1 MRFLCIILV
10 MCKSI
15 KRLLLRLLVV
25 SLALN
30 AFQVGFAVEPD
41 RDNSERSEQNFQQPA
56 VAAIE
61 LDNTDACKSE
71 HKAHCFSLQGCTS
84 SVNGNSML
92 SGNSYLDLV
101 RVIIKLGYIKKDSAL
116 ITNYPK
122 LLKRPPITWTPRYM
136 AGIKPVHRFI
146 QLLFSIAG

>member
-1 MRFLCIILV
+1 MYIRQRESDSIGGVKYKTQVRYAILV
-10 MCKSI
+10 YNFFMCKAI

-25 SLALN
+25 ILALN
-30 AFQVGFAVEPD
+30 AFQIGFAAEPD
-41 RDNSERSEQNFQQPA
+41 RDNSEKSGQNFQQPA

-61 LDNTDACKSE
+61 LDNTDPCKSE
-71 HKAHCFSLQGCTS
+71 HKVHCFNLQGCTS

-122 LLKRPPITWTPRYM
+122 LLKRPPI
-136 AGIKPVHRFI
+136 A
-146 QLLFSIAG
+146 